1 MNLFYL
7 LTSFFR
13 IGLFSV
19 GGGLAIIP
27 FINEMADNSGGWLSR
42 EMVVN
47 MLAVAQSLPGAIGAN
62 LSAYVGF
69 ANAGVGGAYIAAI
82 SLTIPA
88 IIMIMFIARTLDAF
102 KENITVKNLFSGF
115 RPAATG
121 LISAAGFGVIAMA
134 LWNSAAPVWYMFIQ
148 WKEALIFIIIFF
160 LIFKF
165 NKHPILY
172 IFAAGF
178 VGVILK
184 L

>member
-1 MNLFYL
+1 MKLLYL
-7 LTSFFR
+7 LASFFR

-27 FINEMADNSGGWLSR
+27 FINEIADNSGGWLTR
-42 EMVVN
+42 ELVVN

-69 ANAGVGGAYIAAI
+69 AYAGIGGAYVAAV
-82 SLTIPA
+82 SLTLPA

-121 LISAAGFGVIAMA
+121 LISAAGFGVISIS
-134 LWNSAAPVWYMFIQ
+134 LWNSAASAWYSHLL
-148 WKEALIFIIIFF
+148 WKEALIFLALFF
-160 LIFKF
+160 LIIKL
-165 NKHPILY
+165 NKHPVLY
-172 IFAAGF
+172 IIAAAGI
-178 VGVILK
+178 GVIFRL
-184 L
+184 